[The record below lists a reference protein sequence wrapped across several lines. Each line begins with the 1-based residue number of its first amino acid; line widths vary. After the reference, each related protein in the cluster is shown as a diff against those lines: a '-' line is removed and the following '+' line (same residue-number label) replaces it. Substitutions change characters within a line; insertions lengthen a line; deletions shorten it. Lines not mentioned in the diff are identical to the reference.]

1 MECNVFLLQG
11 NLTIIKGKQQMK
23 RLKIS
28 VLLVLSV
35 LFLSM
40 ASSKAV
46 YASNNPYY
54 DLIKKY
60 QGKVT
65 DQEYMQLEVW
75 SSYMPDYYQ
84 EFYDG
89 WICSGAIGRGSEGVV
104 TEILLKEGY
113 YTEYFD
119 QIKAAGLVSPD
130 FQLPSSATKTDNNS
144 AKEVGIP
151 VDSTTSIPK
160 EVTTNKC
167 DEKIMWAKSQVNVRE
182 NGSTDYKKVGSL
194 QANEQVTVTGIDSTG
209 WYEIRMADGTVGH
222 VSDKYLTEEDPS
234 SNVVPEEKTNEEAPK
249 RESEIIS
256 IDGRTVLWYNAETD
270 KEEEFVF
277 DENVPLEDVEN
288 LAVKHLI
295 NGEEIVE
302 PEKTEEVEETEAAE
316 VIEEPVPVETSEEI
330 KEELV
335 QEEPAETE
343 ELEVSEPQE
352 KADETQGEM
361 QTPIIVFVCVLVCLI
376 VVAGIVVMIKAK
388 KKE

>member
-1 MECNVFLLQG
+1 
-11 NLTIIKGKQQMK
+11 MK
-23 RLKIS
+23 RFKLG

-84 EFYDG
+84 EFYDNC
-89 WICSGAIGRGSEGVV
+89 ICSGALGRGSEGVV

-130 FQLPSSATKTDNNS
+130 FQLPSSTSKSTNNS
-144 AKEVGIP
+144 PQEVG
-151 VDSTTSIPK
+151 TSVANTVSVPK

-182 NGSTDYKKVGSL
+182 NGSTDYGKVGSL

-222 VSDKYLTEEDPS
+222 VSEKYLTEEEPS
-234 SNVVPEEKTNEEAPK
+234 SNAAPEEEANEETPK

-256 IDGRTVLWYNAETD
+256 IDGRTVVWYNAETE

-277 DENVPLEDVEN
+277 DENVPLEEVEDM
-288 LAVKHLI
+288 AVKHLV

-302 PEKTEEVEETEAAE
+302 PEITEEVEDTEAAE
-316 VIEEPVPVETSEEI
+316 VVEEPALVDTSEEI
-330 KEELV
+330 KEEPAKEELV
-335 QEEPAETE
+335 ATEEPRA
-343 ELEVSEPQE
+343 SDSQE
-352 KADETQGEM
+352 KADETQGGV
-361 QTPIIVFVCVLVCLI
+361 QTPIIVFVSVLVGLI
-376 VVAGIVVMIKAK
+376 VVAGIVVMMKAK
-388 KKE
+388 KSK